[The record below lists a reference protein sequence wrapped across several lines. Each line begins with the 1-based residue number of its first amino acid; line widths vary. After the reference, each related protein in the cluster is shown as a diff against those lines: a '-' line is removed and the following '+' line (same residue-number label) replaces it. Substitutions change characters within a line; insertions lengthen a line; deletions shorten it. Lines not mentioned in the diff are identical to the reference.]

1 MKHSRLFPV
10 LALLASTVVSVMI
23 LDPARAGDPVFPHG
37 VRIGMTPLV
46 GLVPAK
52 TFTGFETADESVKV
66 LVAELPAGAYGEV
79 MNALKAN
86 PVMAGGAKPESI
98 GTAAGTAYYTV
109 ETAKDGGRRYSMI
122 LPGNTFS
129 GFVAMQ
135 VPENA
140 SKIYSDE
147 AVRQMFAS
155 AAVRKEVPTSEF
167 LELMPFKASELA
179 DFKTVR
185 ALTPGPALLLADGD
199 EATGFEA
206 APFMVI
212 GLMGAAPSSPDDRSR
227 FAEQAAR
234 AIPGMHSGRITMS
247 EPVRIEGTAGYE
259 TRLDATSG
267 RDNAPVALIQW
278 LRFSGGNTMR
288 IIASAPRDQWEKAFP
303 RFRLVRDGIQPR

>member
-1 MKHSRLFPV
+1 MRHHRPLLLTTLATV
-10 LALLASTVVSVMI
+10 LMVSMG
-23 LDPARAGDPVFPHG
+23 PARAGGTVFPQG

-46 GLVPAK
+46 GLNPAK
-52 TFTGFETADESVKV
+52 TFTGFETSDESVKV
-66 LVAELPAGAYGEV
+66 LVAELPANAYGDV

-86 PVMAGGAKPESI
+86 PTMAGGAKPESI
-98 GTAAGTAYYTV
+98 ETAAGTAYYTV
-109 ETAKDGGRRYSMI
+109 ESAKGGGKRYSLI
-122 LPGNTFS
+122 LPGGTFS

-135 VPENA
+135 VPDNA

-155 AAVRKEVPTSEF
+155 ASVRKEVPTSEF
-167 LELMPFKASELA
+167 LDLMPFKASELA
-179 DFKTVR
+179 EFKTIR
-185 ALTPGPALLLADGD
+185 ALAPGPALLLADGD
-199 EATGFEA
+199 EATGFEV
-206 APFMVI
+206 APFIVVS
-212 GLMGAAPSSPDDRSR
+212 LMGTTPSSADERSR

-267 RDNAPVALIQW
+267 RDNTPVVVVQW

>member
-1 MKHSRLFPV
+1 MKHFRLVFAV
-10 LALLASTVVSVMI
+10 TFALALALVAQGPALADGT
-23 LDPARAGDPVFPHG
+23 VFPQG
-37 VRIGMTPLV
+37 VRVGMTPLA
-46 GLVPAK
+46 GLTPAK

-66 LVAELPAGAYGEV
+66 LVAELPASAYGDV

-86 PVMAGGAKPESI
+86 PAMAGGVKPESI
-98 GTAAGTAYYTV
+98 ETAAGTAYYTV
-109 ETAKDGGRRYSMI
+109 ENAKGGGKRYSLI
-122 LPGNTFS
+122 LPGGAFS

-135 VPENA
+135 IPENA
-140 SKIYSDE
+140 SKIYSEE
-147 AVRQMFAS
+147 AVRHMFAS
-155 AAVRKEVPTSEF
+155 AALRKEVPTSEF
-167 LELMPFKASELA
+167 LDLMPFKASELA
-179 DFKTVR
+179 AFKTVR

-206 APFMVI
+206 APFIVI
-212 GLMGAAPSSPDDRSR
+212 SLMGTTPTSPDDRSR

-247 EPVRIEGTAGYE
+247 EPVRIEGMAGYE

-267 RDNAPVALIQW
+267 RDNTPVALVQW